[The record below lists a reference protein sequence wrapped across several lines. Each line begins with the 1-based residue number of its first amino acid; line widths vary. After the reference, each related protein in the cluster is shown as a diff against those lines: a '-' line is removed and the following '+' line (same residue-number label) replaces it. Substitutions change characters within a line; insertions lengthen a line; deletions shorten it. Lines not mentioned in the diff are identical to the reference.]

1 MDIQKALNKSKIVL
15 KDSKS
20 IEDLEKLIYDNKCLT
35 HPIWKNYATRL
46 DESPLFYFLPE
57 QYKALVLLTGIE
69 PPYLKASTE
78 NNVIQMYLVG
88 KCREKQSFGP
98 FWNNT
103 CQTNFMKHSQSMT
116 DTDIAIFSFA
126 REVDHDLNVAI
137 KNDTFEQCLRN
148 WSDSFA
154 ASYHYLTL
162 HRRCV
167 IQTGKV
173 FNVDMTDHDL
183 TKTRLVQIALGRSY
197 HWPDEKQGPWDK
209 KVDKLANETVLQ
221 GHLKQEN
228 HHPQFDQ
235 GPLDA
240 IKLFVDRLS
249 VHIQK
254 DPNDEK
260 GGWGIN
266 EMLFIPTECE
276 KQWKPFK
283 NTHKHLDL
291 YKLSWN
297 IVSKSPVDMTDYN

>member
-98 FWNNT
+98 FWNKT

-137 KNDTFEQCLRN
+137 KNDTFEQ
-148 WSDSFA
+148 
-154 ASYHYLTL
+154 
-162 HRRCV
+162 
-167 IQTGKV
+167 
-173 FNVDMTDHDL
+173 
-183 TKTRLVQIALGRSY
+183 
-197 HWPDEKQGPWDK
+197 
-209 KVDKLANETVLQ
+209 
-221 GHLKQEN
+221 
-228 HHPQFDQ
+228 
-235 GPLDA
+235 
-240 IKLFVDRLS
+240 
-249 VHIQK
+249 
-254 DPNDEK
+254 
-260 GGWGIN
+260 
-266 EMLFIPTECE
+266 
-276 KQWKPFK
+276 
-283 NTHKHLDL
+283 
-291 YKLSWN
+291 
-297 IVSKSPVDMTDYN
+297 